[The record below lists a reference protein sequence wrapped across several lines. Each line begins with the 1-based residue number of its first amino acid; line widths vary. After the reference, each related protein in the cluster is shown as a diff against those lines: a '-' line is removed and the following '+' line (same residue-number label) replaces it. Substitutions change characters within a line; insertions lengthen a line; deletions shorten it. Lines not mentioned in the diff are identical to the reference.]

1 MIRGRGVEV
10 TRGGHRFVIGRSVC
24 VCVNVYLWMCFDG
37 CIKRGKVKEKWDFG
51 DAEKMSES
59 FRRKLGERLQKN
71 DIQKVYLFMKWTCG
85 ISRNEIKEIVLT
97 SFCVKATNPFF
108 FFYSNITKL

>member
-1 MIRGRGVEV
+1 
-10 TRGGHRFVIGRSVC
+10 
-24 VCVNVYLWMCFDG
+24 MCFDG

-108 FFYSNITKL
+108 FSIATLQSFDFLTSFSLSDIAADVLGDHYIILFYCVQL

>member
-1 MIRGRGVEV
+1 
-10 TRGGHRFVIGRSVC
+10 
-24 VCVNVYLWMCFDG
+24 MCFDG
-37 CIKRGKVKEKWDFG
+37 CIKRGKVEEKWDFG

-59 FRRKLGERLQKN
+59 FRRKLRERLQKN
-71 DIQKVYLFMKWTCG
+71 DKQKVYLFMKWTCG

-108 FFYSNITKL
+108 SIATLQSFDFLTSFSLSDIAADVLGDHYIILFYCVQL

>member
-1 MIRGRGVEV
+1 
-10 TRGGHRFVIGRSVC
+10 
-24 VCVNVYLWMCFDG
+24 MCFDG
-37 CIKRGKVKEKWDFG
+37 CIKRGKVEEKWDFG

-59 FRRKLGERLQKN
+59 FRRKLRERLQKN
-71 DIQKVYLFMKWTCG
+71 DIQKVYLFVKWTCG

-108 FFYSNITKL
+108 SIATLQSFDFLTSFSLSDIAADVLGDHYIILFYCVQL

>member
-1 MIRGRGVEV
+1 MHKKREGRG
-10 TRGGHRFVIGRSVC
+10 
-24 VCVNVYLWMCFDG
+24 
-37 CIKRGKVKEKWDFG
+37 KWDFG

-59 FRRKLGERLQKN
+59 FRRKLRERLQKN

-108 FFYSNITKL
+108 L